1 MLRCNVALKKCSR
14 HKINTPYTIHNWE
27 AKIPFYVARTWLC
40 CIWWSLITILAS
52 FLHQQGSLSIWSH
65 IQTTHSV
72 NSFNYEWNWLQNL
85 MVFMKTLGVTCR
97 SLFLI
102 INSSKTVRSF
112 NYVCRLTYSPI
123 LLIYDM
129 IQCDNASHAL
139 L

>member
-1 MLRCNVALKKCSR
+1 MCLTEEGTLGRFQMLRCNVALKKCSR
-14 HKINTPYTIHNWE
+14 HQINTPYTIHNWE

-40 CIWWSLITILAS
+40 CIWWS
-52 FLHQQGSLSIWSH
+52 
-65 IQTTHSV
+65 QTTHSV